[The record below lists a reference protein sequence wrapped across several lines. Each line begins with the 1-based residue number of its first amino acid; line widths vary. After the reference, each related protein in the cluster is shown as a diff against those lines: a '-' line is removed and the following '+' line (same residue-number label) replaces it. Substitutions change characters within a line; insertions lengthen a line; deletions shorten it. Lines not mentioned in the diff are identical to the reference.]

1 MRTYITTLTLM
12 TTLGLVSCGGG
23 NDVASSGASAVSA
36 AATDSSSTG
45 APLTTTASTEPKVN
59 GQIDER
65 TGVAPVGAAMTI
77 GGSCYYGRAFN
88 IQDGISCRT
97 ADGWSLFYPTA
108 NGGCANSSSFGYSGP
123 ALTVAQQAACNF
135 AIYGSA
141 PGIGV
146 YTGANLNQCNSLGA
160 VMNLYQNSCASS
172 GQIPACFI
180 PYQVNG
186 SIINAC

>member
-1 MRTYITTLTLM
+1 MRSYLISLLAS
-12 TTLGLVSCGGG
+12 LALVACGGG

-36 AATDSSSTG
+36 AAP
-45 APLTTTASTEPKVN
+45 ATTPSRTPATPTTEPKVN

>member
-1 MRTYITTLTLM
+1 MPSYLISLLTSLA
-12 TTLGLVSCGGG
+12 LVACGGG

-36 AATDSSSTG
+36 AAPATTPSTTP
-45 APLTTTASTEPKVN
+45 ATPTTEPKVN

-77 GGSCYYGRAFN
+77 GGACYYGRAFN